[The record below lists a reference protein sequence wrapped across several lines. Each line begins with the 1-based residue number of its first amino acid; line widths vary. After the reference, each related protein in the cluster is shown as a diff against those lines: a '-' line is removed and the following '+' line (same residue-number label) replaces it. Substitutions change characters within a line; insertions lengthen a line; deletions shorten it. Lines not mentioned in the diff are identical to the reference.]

1 MIRTI
6 VALVLLIGLAACE
19 EGPTE
24 PTDLTSDTPLLVPA
38 TPVITSH
45 FSGTVTPT
53 TTGCSSPGVHNLKP
67 CVRHQFSSSGSGPIT
82 ITLQY
87 SWPSGSAAPDLDVE
101 LWAGNTRLGLTVN
114 PPSGGSTTSTEKLT
128 VEVLT
133 ANNYEVRVYYQS
145 GSAGQAYEVDASHPQ

>member
-1 MIRTI
+1 
-6 VALVLLIGLAACE
+6 
-19 EGPTE
+19 
-24 PTDLTSDTPLLVPA
+24 
-38 TPVITSH
+38 
-45 FSGTVTPT
+45 
-53 TTGCSSPGVHNLKP
+53 
-67 CVRHQFSSSGSGPIT
+67 
-82 ITLQY
+82 
-87 SWPSGSAAPDLDVE
+87 